1 MADKILPIR
10 QTTYSITP
18 TEPRVLEELLHK
30 IDFRRDKENGEGWTT
45 LLSNLRGVDVYLT
58 RGVQEGKPAIVRLT
72 VRAGTGEYGIHPD
85 YLDKF
90 KAHLGGEGI
99 QIEEIDG
106 ERSICDAPYDW
117 SYQLH
122 QTRLAGYPPL

>member
-1 MADKILPIR
+1 MADKIFPIR

-18 TEPRVLEELLHK
+18 TESHVLEELLHTK
-30 IDFRRDKENGEGWTT
+30 DFRRDKENREGETI

-58 RGVQEGKPAIVRLT
+58 QGVQEGKPVIVRLT

-85 YLDKF
+85 YLDKL
-90 KAHLGGEGI
+90 KAHLGGVGI
-99 QIEEIDG
+99 QIEEIKG
-106 ERSICDAPYDW
+106 ERLICDAPYDW
-117 SYQLH
+117 SYPHH